1 MSSTLMQVDNELFA
15 GELTPPVIEDFNTPT
30 TSDAEQEPNNDVDDE
45 PRREV
50 ELDPENET
58 HPETEDDP
66 PIIDRSSA
74 PTNDINRSDTE
85 SEPDSDTTESLL
97 DATDVVVEEIIDS
110 SSSIGAARLHYLAQ
124 PCTEIPDPTAKL
136 THGLRRMP
144 NTGDQALHLVDG
156 NHDIATHTIIG
167 RIAFS
172 DGSSYGPNFLGGYLD
187 MKLFHKQEVSLD
199 NDHTGYPDAQSTIN
213 KANKIFNDYNGYKVG
228 VHDEYLD
235 TRRGRDDEVFGP
247 DNISGNP
254 FVKNT
259 PSGYAIPIIT
269 APVFVNV
276 PKRGTTTRAKL
287 SSGESHSRVLR
298 PFEEVQ
304 KEQRKKNLEVFTNA
318 ESGNDPSRITIGSW
332 PDPEGIIFALGET
345 TDLGAIR
352 IAPST
357 VYGKDGTQIHPL
369 DWEDTLIPNSEVAVS
384 LTSHLWDIT
393 YDRGSGHPLPNPSLH
408 CVNLA
413 KEIHLL
419 PTTREDVTS
428 LYRSHALTI
437 RKAAQENAVQLRLA
451 KTQHLTIRGNE
462 EERLK
467 QITRNST
474 EAAARNNERLNR
486 LTALYSKGNAVSKL
500 DANLRQPTI
509 PLTTADTDT
518 TLRALAVP
526 DDDTP
531 GAGPSIPKSSP
542 LKRVTADSTITPKPK
557 KKRQTHAAA
566 TENPDEIRK
575 TTRNRTRSS
584 KDTVDDKGKSK
595 AVDYMN
601 VD

>member
-30 TSDAEQEPNNDVDDE
+30 TSDVEQEPNND
-45 PRREV
+45 
-50 ELDPENET
+50 EN
-58 HPETEDDP
+58 DP
-66 PIIDRSSA
+66 PIIDKSSA

-110 SSSIGAARLHYLAQ
+110 SN
-124 PCTEIPDPTAKL
+124 PTAKL
-136 THGLRRMP
+136 THGLRHMP

-199 NDHTGYPDAQSTIN
+199 SLRRAKAKFLIQPIQDDHTGYPDAQSTIN
-213 KANKIFNDYNGYKVG
+213 KANKIFNDYNGDVTTKYS
-228 VHDEYLD
+228 DLIIYLE
-235 TRRGRDDEVFGP
+235 TL
-247 DNISGNP
+247 SL
-254 FVKNT
+254 KNT

-332 PDPEGIIFALGET
+332 SDPEGIIFALGET

-357 VYGKDGTQIHPL
+357 VYGKDGTQIDPL

-437 RKAAQENAVQLRLA
+437 R
-451 KTQHLTIRGNE
+451 NE

-474 EAAARNNERLNR
+474 EAAARNNERLNH

-500 DANLRQPTI
+500 DANLRQPAI
-509 PLTTADTDT
+509 PLTTVDTDT

-542 LKRVTADSTITPKPK
+542 LKRVTADSTITPTPK
-557 KKRQTHAAA
+557 KRRQTHAAA
-566 TENPDEIRK
+566 TENPDKIRR